1 MQEESEKIAIGDLL
15 QVLAHYKE
23 IIVATG
29 IYLGLDKNEMYIK
42 ILENNGK
49 IKEFDL
55 TFYYLEGI

>member
-1 MQEESEKIAIGDLL
+1 MQEENEKIAIGDL
-15 QVLAHYKE
+15 VYVITHYKE

-49 IKEFDL
+49 IKEFDI
-55 TFYYLEGI
+55 TFYYLEGL

>member
-1 MQEESEKIAIGDLL
+1 MQEESEKIAIGDLV